1 LNSRH
6 KTRSNQLSESNKK
19 DPTQKGTPNF
29 DYTTICVST
38 RVPHRMN
45 FNEEQ
50 QHLHPIVVAVDGCE
64 WDIRN
69 LCVVV
74 NQEEQI
80 YPRNSGVFSRR
91 RSDDAFQHSSPH
103 PGGLFSRRRSEVSDG
118 FKAYPSM
125 KDIPESLNVD
135 DVFDKL
141 NALRQLE
148 KADRASGNCN
158 YNSSRNTTP
167 TSPSRYRSDNKS
179 AGATYRNEHQR
190 PGVTWNSHPRHEE
203 DHKQDHKQEHVPLH
217 SKSSQ
222 REFYNGRQREDEQ
235 PSNPAGGGDN
245 NIADANLNRT
255 MVEVMPGEYVPLR
268 GSVETW
274 DAVMSGQV
282 KKTACACC
290 CLDLV
295 CVQDA
300 DLVMCPGC
308 RIISPA
314 DDGGDMQQSGGGLG
328 LGMSVQ
334 DARYELSQRGLS
346 DLARRFR

>member
-1 LNSRH
+1 
-6 KTRSNQLSESNKK
+6 
-19 DPTQKGTPNF
+19 
-29 DYTTICVST
+29 
-38 RVPHRMN
+38 MN
-45 FNEEQ
+45 FNQE

-69 LCVVV
+69 LCIG
-74 NQEEQI
+74 NQEEQF
-80 YPRNSGVFSRR
+80 YPQNTGSV
-91 RSDDAFQHSSPH
+91 
-103 PGGLFSRRRSEVSDG
+103 FSRRRSEVSDG

-125 KDIPESLNVD
+125 RDIPESLNVD

-141 NALRQLE
+141 NAQRQLE
-148 KADRASGNCN
+148 KADRAGNC
-158 YNSSRNTTP
+158 NSSRNTTP
-167 TSPSRYRSDNKS
+167 TISPMRYRSDKKS
-179 AGATYRNEHQR
+179 AGATYRSEHQR

-203 DHKQDHKQEHVPLH
+203 DHKQDRKQDHKQDRKQEHD

-245 NIADANLNRT
+245 NADANRT

-282 KKTACACC
+282 KKTSCACC

-308 RIISPA
+308 RIISPV
-314 DDGGDMQQSGGGLG
+314 DDGGDGGGLG